1 MDFTDTMKNLLLA
14 GVGAVAVTAEKS
26 KEIVGEL
33 VKKGELTVEEGKS
46 LNEELKRKASEKVNG
61 CVMDSVDKMSK
72 EERDALRAK
81 LDELDK

>member
-1 MDFTDTMKNLLLA
+1 MDFTDTIKNILLA
-14 GVGAVAVTAEKS
+14 GIGAAAVTAEKS
-26 KEIVGEL
+26 KEIVGDL

-46 LNEELKRKASEKVNG
+46 LNEELKRKAGEKAG
-61 CVMDSVDKMSK
+61 SRVMDSVDKMTR

>member
-1 MDFTDTMKNLLLA
+1 MDFTDTIKNLLLA

-46 LNEELKRKASEKVNG
+46 LNEELKRKADEKFNN

-81 LDELDK
+81 LDDLDK